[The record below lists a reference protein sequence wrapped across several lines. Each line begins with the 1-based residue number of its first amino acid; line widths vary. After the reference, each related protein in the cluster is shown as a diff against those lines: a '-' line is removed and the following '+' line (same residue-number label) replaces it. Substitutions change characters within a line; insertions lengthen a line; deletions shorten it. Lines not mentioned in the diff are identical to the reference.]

1 MALNTQISDSTVN
14 VQANALAALCN
25 SGTIKIYDGTQPATA
40 DTATASNTLG
50 VTLTFGATAFGS
62 AVSGLITANAIT
74 SGVAVATITPTWA
87 RIFKSDGTTVV
98 MDVSA
103 GASGANLTIGA
114 FTSGTTVSATSFTHD
129 VRNATSGF

>member
-40 DTATASNTLG
+40 DTAISGNTLG
-50 VTLTFGATAFGS
+50 VTLTFGATAFGA

-74 SGVAVATITPTWA
+74 AGTAVATITPTWA
-87 RIFKSDGTTVV
+87 RIFKSDATTVV

>member
-1 MALNTQISDSTVN
+1 MALNTQVADATVN
-14 VQANALAALCN
+14 AQANALAALCN
-25 SGTIKIYDGTQPATA
+25 SGFIKIYNGTQPATA
-40 DTATASNTLG
+40 DTAISGNTLG
-50 VTLTFGATAFGS
+50 VTLTFGATAFPS
-62 AVSGLITANAIT
+62 AVSGLLTANAIT
-74 SGVAVATITPTWA
+74 AGVAVADMTPTWA
-87 RIFKSDGTTVV
+87 RICRSDNSTV

>member
-1 MALNTQISDSTVN
+1 MALNTQVSDNTVN
-14 VQANALAALCN
+14 VQANALATLCN
-25 SGTIKIYDGTQPATA
+25 LGTIKIYDGTQPATA
-40 DTATASNTLG
+40 DTAISGNVLG
-50 VTLTFGATAFGS
+50 VTLTFSATAFPS
-62 AVSGLITANAIT
+62 AVSGLLTANSIT

-87 RIFKSDGTTVV
+87 RILKVDGTTVV

-114 FTSGTTVSATSFTHD
+114 FTSGTTVSASSFTHD